1 MRTLKILATS
11 HPSFQEMMFIYLN
24 CVCDLAGCSGRPP
37 MDAMAIHLEM
47 EEEEE
52 PIVEINS

>member
-1 MRTLKILATS
+1 
-11 HPSFQEMMFIYLN
+11 MMFIYLN
-24 CVCDLAGCSGRPP
+24 CVCDLAGCLGRPP

-47 EEEEE
+47 EEEE